1 MPTETAHLENYI
13 DEDDDVHP
21 SPPPQ
26 EKKRVGFF
34 KNTMKTWTTSD
45 LSYQMKRMCWL
56 VYVGE

>member
-13 DEDDDVHP
+13 DEDDVHP

-34 KNTMKTWTTSD
+34 QEYYKNVD
-45 LSYQMKRMCWL
+45 NF
-56 VYVGE
+56 